1 MAICSCTVVSLG
13 LGRVAPW
20 KSKVSP
26 IKAMAYEACR
36 AGIATF
42 LRPLRAKGS
51 TGLSASWAVGCL
63 GVRRGVERFRKMAI
77 CSCTVV
83 SLGLGRVA
91 PWKSKVSPIKAMA
104 YEACRAGIATFLR
117 PLRAKG
123 STGLSTSWAVGC
135 LGVVVLSGS
144 ERWPFAVVQ

>member
-1 MAICSCTVVSLG
+1 
-13 LGRVAPW
+13 
-20 KSKVSP
+20 
-26 IKAMAYEACR
+26 
-36 AGIATF
+36 
-42 LRPLRAKGS
+42 
-51 TGLSASWAVGCL
+51 
-63 GVRRGVERFRKMAI
+63 MAI

-135 LGVVVLSGS
+135 LCVVILSSS